1 MITVQ
6 ITEHEIIVSGHARPE
21 NPEHR
26 AVCAAVSAACQTTA
40 QWFALAGIEEA
51 ATEPRE
57 GGGIM
62 VFDIAKIVKNAPKE
76 YSKAA
81 AITIMTLAATLSAQ
95 AKAWPEDITII
106 NDK

>member
-1 MITVQ
+1 
-6 ITEHEIIVSGHARPE
+6 
-21 NPEHR
+21 
-26 AVCAAVSAACQTTA
+26 
-40 QWFALAGIEEA
+40 
-51 ATEPRE
+51 
-57 GGGIM
+57 M

-81 AITIMTLAATLSAQ
+81 AITIMTLAAVLSAQ

>member
-1 MITVQ
+1 
-6 ITEHEIIVSGHARPE
+6 
-21 NPEHR
+21 
-26 AVCAAVSAACQTTA
+26 
-40 QWFALAGIEEA
+40 
-51 ATEPRE
+51 
-57 GGGIM
+57 M

-76 YSKAA
+76 YDKAA